1 MESAAVHNIRQINTD
16 VIGRASQFEVDSS
29 VGYFIGFV
37 RWMYRGLKGKEE
49 SIEFIERVSMAIGPT
64 S

>member
-1 MESAAVHNIRQINTD
+1 MHNRIQNNAV
-16 VIGRASQFEVDSS
+16 VIGKASQFEVGSS

-37 RWMYRGLKGKEE
+37 RRIYRGLKGKEQ